1 MSVIA
6 LKPGY
11 QGEVRDR
18 VENFH
23 GNQLV
28 YFGWDQHLLFCSAF
42 AAPLPPSMPFG
53 IFVEQVVKPILAA
66 HPEAERIDWS
76 QAQWLRS
83 SQPFTP
89 DWDKSLI
96 DNGIGHKTA
105 LRIRTPGL
113 NGLEGS
119 CS

>member
-6 LKPGY
+6 LQPGY

-42 AAPLPPSMPFG
+42 AAPLPPAMPFG
-53 IFVEQVVKPILAA
+53 AFVEQVVQPTLAV
-66 HPEAERIDWS
+66 HPEAERIDW
-76 QAQWLRS
+76 AKVEWLHS
-83 SQPFTP
+83 GQPFTP
-89 DWDKSLI
+89 DWGKSLI
-96 DNGIGHKTA
+96 DNGIGHKSA

-113 NGLEGS
+113 TGLEGS